1 MDVAFSIPEDVAER
15 LAQRWGDLSRRA
27 REAIVADAYRE
38 EALTL
43 GEVRHLLGHTT
54 RLETE
59 AFLKDRGALLQYTDN
74 ELESDVQ
81 AARDA
86 QA

>member
-1 MDVAFSIPEDVAER
+1 MDVAFSIPEGVAER
-15 LAQRWGDLSRRA
+15 LEQHWGSLSRRA

-43 GEVRHLLGHTT
+43 GEVRRLLGHSK

-59 AFLKDRGALLQYTDN
+59 SFLKERGALLDYTDTD
-74 ELESDVQ
+74 LESDVQ
-81 AARDA
+81 AAKDA